1 MSIVPSGRK
10 LTTYDPDH
18 PEWDNNTAQQDSD
31 LWRNYLGFLLEKP
44 GIKANKRL
52 VVITG
57 GDDPQEQ
64 SAHKTLRFVV
74 KELLSGSNL
83 ARRLIHRFSFLI
95 VPLGPMQGV
104 RDGFSRFSFDCVPP
118 GEPGNTVANGGTE
131 IGDAVTL
138 QAVANWMSDHPQPS
152 AGGFCVGQFHCDNLN
167 HNITDKGAYLQEARR
182 ATDFL
187 RPTSPY
193 GAVIFPG
200 HEADPDLGLAS
211 FKGDANSGFASRSFP
226 EFYQPNVLIAGN
238 GLGANPLADYGGT
251 QWYFELPWRHTGHK
265 ASFWS
270 GDDAQENLALSFL
283 EGLAVAAGTAIPLE
297 DPAIQAGA
305 QVALTFKK
313 TLSVACPIQ
322 AGAEVALTAEMI
334 HVMPCAV
341 QSGAHVALTLSRTA
355 MLDTLAVQAG
365 AQIAMSIR
373 KAATLAADTCAS
385 AATVADAEVS
395 RTTVQIGAVACTSAA
410 TLSAAVGEQCR
421 RQSAVACTS
430 AATTSTVEASRTG
443 VYAGASV
450 CTSAATTS
458 LATYTT
464 AKSVGA
470 SACTSAATLSAALC
484 EVASDPN
491 IRSRS
496 AIACTSAATSTATSH
511 AKGARRSAQNITS
524 IALAIATTG
533 DSNSAYYN
541 RFILRRRY

>member
-104 RDGFSRFSFDCVPP
+104 RDGFSRFSFDCAPP

-355 MLDTLAVQAG
+355 MLPTFEVQGG
-365 AQIAMSIR
+365 AQIAMAFR
-373 KAATLAADTCAS
+373 KAATQAAAACTS

-395 RTTVQIGAVACTSAA
+395 RTWVQIPAVECTSAATLSAATVEQGRRRGAVACTSAA
-410 TLSAAVGEQCR
+410 TLSLATAARTGVFTAGRACTSAATLSTATYTKTR
-421 RQSAVACTS
+421 RVSAAACTSAATMSLASYEAAANPNIRLAPAVACTS
-430 AATTSTVEASRTG
+430 AATI
-443 VYAGASV
+443 
-450 CTSAATTS
+450 ATTS
-458 LATYTT
+458 VSRGTRVSAQTCTALATL
-464 AKSVGA
+464 
-470 SACTSAATLSAALC
+470 ACT
-484 EVASDPN
+484 
-491 IRSRS
+491 
-496 AIACTSAATSTATSH
+496 
-511 AKGARRSAQNITS
+511 G
-524 IALAIATTG
+524 G

-541 RFILRRRY
+541 RVILGRRL